1 MHDIWAEVQ
10 DWMMTGDDRKIEFSH
25 GGRGG
30 KWYAAIHDDDGFVY
44 DGVGDS
50 HDEALAAAWATFL
63 HDAP

>member
-1 MHDIWAEVQ
+1 
-10 DWMMTGDDRKIEFSH
+10 MTGDDRKIEFSH